1 MKNKSSNHLKHIKTI
16 EKIRSKNNTNWMN
29 LLRLAFKY
37 DPKNSKKIVKKI
49 FQSDKK
55 INSAIKKTFERL
67 DGKFHSLWQANNI

>member
-55 INSAIKKTFERL
+55 INSVIKKL
-67 DGKFHSLWQANNI
+67 LKD